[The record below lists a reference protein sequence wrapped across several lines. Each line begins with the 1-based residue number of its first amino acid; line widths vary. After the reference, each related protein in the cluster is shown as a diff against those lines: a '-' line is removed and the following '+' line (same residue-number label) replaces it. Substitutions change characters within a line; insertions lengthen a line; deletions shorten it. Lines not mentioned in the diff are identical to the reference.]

1 MRCSYIM
8 GNKLLH
14 YKKSSN
20 IELLKLIEGD
30 ITFSVLYRIL
40 QNNCSDIFTNYERLI
55 FNKSQVN
62 QEKK

>member
-1 MRCSYIM
+1 M